1 MTADSTPSADTA
13 HTDSTS
19 HADHA
24 AQRVDRRFVRLVAE
38 FDRLFRR
45 PGDGGG
51 ALTVYLHG
59 EPVVD
64 VWAGFARPG
73 VPWAR
78 DTVAVAY
85 STGKGVAST
94 LLHRL
99 AERGLLDYDHP
110 VAEYWPEF
118 AAAGK
123 QDITVRRLLTHRAG
137 LHRLR
142 GLLPGPVERFFDDEA
157 VTAALAAA
165 TPDPRHTTTS
175 GYHGISFGHLVAEL
189 VRRVSGGSFTEALR
203 TELAEPLGIEDLWFR
218 VPPQQRHRIATNF
231 PTLTVAGMSW
241 ESSAR
246 LMGRTR
252 LSAAADTTP
261 RGFAEIMSDPRLHD
275 SVMPGVNGVFSARAL
290 ARLYAALALGGT
302 LDGVPLLRPE
312 TVAQI
317 RTRQVFTPDYVLA
330 FRIPWALGYHGVPM
344 KPSRAEPISAF
355 GHFGLGGSGAFA
367 DPETGMSLGFVTNRL
382 GGKLT
387 PLGDARLARLGAL
400 AHNIAKRSG

>member
-1 MTADSTPSADTA
+1 MTTTPTA
-13 HTDSTS
+13 
-19 HADHA
+19 
-24 AQRVDRRFVRLVAE
+24 QLVDRRFVRLVAE

-64 VWAGFARPG
+64 VWAGYAAPG
-73 VPWAR
+73 EPWR
-78 DTVAVAY
+78 QDTVAVAY
-85 STGKGVAST
+85 STGKGVAAT

-99 AERGLLDYDHP
+99 AERGLLDYDKA

-123 QDITVRRLLTHRAG
+123 DRITVRELLSHRAG

-142 GLLPGPVERFFDDEA
+142 GLLPGPVDAFFDDAA

-165 TPDPRHTTTS
+165 APDPRHTVTS

-189 VRRVSGGSFTEALR
+189 VRRVGGDFTELLR
-203 TELAEPLGIEDLWFR
+203 TEIAEPLGAEELWFR
-218 VPPQQRHRIATNF
+218 VPESQRSRIAPNF
-231 PTLTVAGMSW
+231 PALTVAGLSW
-241 ESSAR
+241 ETGAR

-252 LSAAADTTP
+252 LAAAVDTTP
-261 RGFAEIMSDPRLHD
+261 RGFAEMMADPRLHD

-290 ARLYAALALGGT
+290 ARLYGALANGGSLGGYQ
-302 LDGVPLLRPE
+302 LLRPE
-312 TVAQI
+312 TIEAM

-330 FRIPWALGYHGVPM
+330 FRIPWGLGFHGVPM
-344 KPSRAEPISAF
+344 KPSKAEPISAF

-367 DPETGMSLGFVTNRL
+367 DPATGMSLGFVTNRL

-387 PLGDARLARLGAL
+387 PLGDARLARLGAIAHHL
-400 AHNIAKRSG
+400 ARDAG

>member
-1 MTADSTPSADTA
+1 MPTPPT
-13 HTDSTS
+13 T
-19 HADHA
+19 
-24 AQRVDRRFVRLVAE
+24 QFVDRRFVGLVAE

-45 PGDGGG
+45 PSDGGG

-73 VPWAR
+73 VAWQH
-78 DTVAVAY
+78 DTLAVAY
-85 STGKGVAST
+85 STGKGVAAT

-99 AERGLLDYDHP
+99 AERGLLDYDRP

-123 QDITVRRLLTHRAG
+123 EHITVRALLSHRAG

-142 GLLPGPVERFFDDEA
+142 NLLPGSPERFFDDAA
-157 VTAALAAA
+157 VTSALAAA
-165 TPDPRHTTTS
+165 APDPRHRTTS

-189 VRRVSGGSFTEALR
+189 VQRVAGADFTDVLR
-203 TELAEPLGIEDLWFR
+203 TEIAEPLGAEELWFR
-218 VPPQQRHRIATNF
+218 VPETERDRIAVNF
-231 PTLTVAGMSW
+231 PKLTVAGMSW
-241 ESSAR
+241 ESGAR
-246 LMGRTR
+246 IMGRSRR
-252 LSAAADTTP
+252 LAAAAETTP
-261 RGFAEIMSDPRLHD
+261 SGFAELMSDPRLHD

-290 ARLYAALALGGT
+290 ARLYGALAIGGS
-302 LDGVPLLRPE
+302 LDGYRLLGAE
-312 TVAQI
+312 TI
-317 RTRQVFTPDYVLA
+317 DHMRERQVFTPDYVLA
-330 FRIPWALGYHGVPM
+330 FRIPWGLGFHGVPM
-344 KPSRAEPISAF
+344 MPSKAAPISAF

-367 DPETGMSLGFVTNRL
+367 DPATGMSLGFVTNRL

-400 AHNIAKRSG
+400 AHNLAKKAD